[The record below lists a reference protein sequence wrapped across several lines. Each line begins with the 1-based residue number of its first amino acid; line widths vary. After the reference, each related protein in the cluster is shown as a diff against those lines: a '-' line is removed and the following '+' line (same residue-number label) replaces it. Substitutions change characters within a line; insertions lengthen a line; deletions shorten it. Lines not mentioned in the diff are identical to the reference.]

1 MDSTTKTAF
10 TRIETQLQTLSA
22 QVQAVQ
28 EQSELTARRL
38 LELVTLLTPQN
49 NNDDAPLSDLFAHLI
64 MIGREQLNLARRTL
78 DSISAL
84 REELAVATN
93 HPDDASRSRRP
104 Q

>member
-10 TRIETQLQTLSA
+10 TRIETQLQSLSA
-22 QVQAVQ
+22 QVQTVQ

-38 LELVTLLTPQN
+38 LELVTLLTPQK

-78 DSISAL
+78 DSIAAL
-84 REELAVATN
+84 REQITPANDHA
-93 HPDDASRSRRP
+93 DDVSGSRRP